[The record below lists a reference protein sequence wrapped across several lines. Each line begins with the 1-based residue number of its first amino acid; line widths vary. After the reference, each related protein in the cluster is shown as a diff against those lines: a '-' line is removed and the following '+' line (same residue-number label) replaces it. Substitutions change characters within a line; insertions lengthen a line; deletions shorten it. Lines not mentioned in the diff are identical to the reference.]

1 MFSAAFLKQEC
12 SGGFQM
18 FVHLFFFFVYFIDS
32 ESVFVTPLLTVSMA
46 FLWACFGQ
54 VLGDVC

>member
-18 FVHLFFFFVYFIDS
+18 FVHLFFFFVYFIDWNL
-32 ESVFVTPLLTVSMA
+32 FLLPPLLTVSMA